1 MKNTKIFY
9 TFAFIIVL
17 VLFIISAIIY
27 PSLPGKI
34 ITHWDANGTAN
45 GYSSKLFG
53 LFFLP
58 IITLVLLVLFFF
70 IPKIDPLKK
79 NIEKFKGYYALFVLL
94 FVLYMAF
101 IHVISILLN
110 YGMKINIMFFILP
123 AMGLLFFFLGALLEK
138 TKRNFFIGIRTPW
151 TLSSDKVWG
160 QTHKLGGKLF
170 KICGVIAI
178 LGLFFTKYAI
188 WFILVPILA
197 SVIVLVIYSYVK
209 YTQIKK

>member
-1 MKNTKIFY
+1 MKNTKLLY
-9 TFAFIIVL
+9 TLAFIIVL
-17 VLFIISAIIY
+17 ALFVISTIVY
-27 PSLPGKI
+27 PSLPSRL
-34 ITHWDANGTAN
+34 ITHWGASGEAN

-58 IITLVLLVLFFF
+58 IITFVLLVLFFF
-70 IPKIDPLKK
+70 IPRIDPLKK

-94 FVLYMAF
+94 FVLYMGF
-101 IHVISILLN
+101 IHIISILLN

-123 AMGLLFFFLGALLEK
+123 AMGLLFFFMGFLLEK